1 MINDLDESLKQLL
14 IQKAGLDP
22 SEVDISF
29 DIPTRDWA
37 TSSATTRPT
46 VNLYLFDIRENR
58 ALRELDWDSEPNHNG
73 AVQTNRLPLRID
85 LSYMVTCWTSAAE
98 DQHRLL
104 WQVLETF
111 FRNSPLPSAKPVLPC
126 ASTENHQPN

>member
-1 MINDLDESLKQLL
+1 MINDLDETLKQLL

-29 DIPTRDWA
+29 DIPTRDWS
-37 TSSATTRPT
+37 TPVTRPT

-58 ALRELDWDSEPNHNG
+58 TLRETDWDEEPHADG
-73 AVQTNRLPLRID
+73 TVTSRRVPVRID
-85 LSYMVTCWTSAAE
+85 VSYMITCWTSAPE

-104 WQVLETF
+104 WRVLETL
-111 FRNSPLPSAKPVLPC
+111 FRYSPLPAEILQGDVRL
-126 ASTENHQPN
+126 AL